1 MASGT
6 RNKWEGRWEQLKG
19 RAQKLWGNLT
29 NDDFQRAKGDFN
41 QLVGIIRERTG
52 KTQEEIERQL
62 NAEKE

>member
-62 NAEKE
+62 NSEQE

>member
-62 NAEKE
+62 NAEKD

>member
-41 QLVGIIRERTG
+41 QLVGIIREKTG
-52 KTQEEIERQL
+52 RTQEEIERQL
-62 NAEKE
+62 DAE

>member
-29 NDDFQRAKGDFN
+29 DDDFQRAKGDFN
-41 QLVGIIRERTG
+41 QLVGIIRERSG

-62 NAEKE
+62 NSAKD